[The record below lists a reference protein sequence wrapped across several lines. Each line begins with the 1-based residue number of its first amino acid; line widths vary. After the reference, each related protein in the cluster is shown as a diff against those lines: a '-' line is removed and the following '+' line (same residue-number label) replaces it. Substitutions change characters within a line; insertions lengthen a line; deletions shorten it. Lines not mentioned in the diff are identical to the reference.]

1 MKFSERLY
9 GQDYTAKLEE
19 FNSKVSAIKES
30 YDGEFDTTDAMY
42 IMQTHPTK
50 GEVKLIVDENVPTD
64 LKRQIVEAFDS
75 VWN

>member
-19 FNSKVSAIKES
+19 FRSKVSAIKES
-30 YDGEFDTTDAMY
+30 YDGDFDTDNPMY
-42 IMQTHPTK
+42 TMQTHQTK
-50 GEVKLIVDENVPTD
+50 GEVKLIVDKNVPTE

-75 VWN
+75 AWN